1 MEERFGPWHLG
12 RTLASGGL
20 ADVSVAR
27 RDGED
32 REIALKRL
40 HSHQARDPD
49 VASLF
54 LAEAALTR
62 DIEPHP
68 RLVRGLDAG
77 AESGRPWL
85 ALDLVDGVDVRR
97 LLESGG
103 RPVAKVAVAWL
114 ADAAAAVV
122 HLHRH
127 GWVHGD
133 LNPSNLLVSRDGRVS
148 LCDLGVARRSG
159 EDGPVRG
166 THAYMA
172 PEQVRGERWTP
183 AVDVFALGVMV
194 WELLSGSRLF
204 HRGPTYL
211 TMAAVIAGEVPPLA
225 DAAADALARRALA
238 PDPTQRLALDE
249 LEAELHRLRDEP

>member
-20 ADVSVAR
+20 AEVSVAR

-54 LAEAALTR
+54 LAETALTR

-77 AESGRPWL
+77 EVAGRPWL
-85 ALDLVDGVDVRR
+85 ALDLVDGVDARR
-97 LLESGG
+97 LLESG
-103 RPVAKVAVAWL
+103 RPVAAVAMAWI
-114 ADAAAAVV
+114 ADAASAVA

-148 LCDLGVARRSG
+148 LCDLGVARRIG

-172 PEQVRGERWTP
+172 PEQVRGERWSA
-183 AVDVFALGVMV
+183 AVDVFALGVML

-211 TMAAVIAGEVPPLA
+211 TMAAVIAGDVPPLA
-225 DAAADALARRALA
+225 DAAVDAVARSALA
-238 PDPTQRLALDE
+238 PDPAARMGLDE
-249 LEAELHRLRDEP
+249 LVAALQRLRD

>member
-12 RTLASGGL
+12 RTLATGGF
-20 ADVSVAR
+20 AEVRVAR

-40 HSHQARDPD
+40 HPHQARDAE

-54 LAEAALTR
+54 RAEAALTR

-77 AESGRPWL
+77 DDGGRPWL
-85 ALDLVDGVDVRR
+85 ALDLVDGGDVRR
-97 LLESGG
+97 LLEAGA
-103 RPVAKVAVAWL
+103 RPPSAVAIAWII
-114 ADAAAAVV
+114 DAAAATA
-122 HLHRH
+122 HLHDR
-127 GWVHGD
+127 GWLHGD
-133 LNPSNLLVSRDGRVS
+133 INPSNLLIGRDRRVT
-148 LCDLGVARRSG
+148 LCDLGVARRAG
-159 EDGPVRG
+159 DGGPVRG

-183 AVDVFALGVMV
+183 AVDVFALGVIL

-211 TMAAVIAGEVPPLA
+211 TMAAVIEGAVPGLPDPAL
-225 DAAADALARRALA
+225 DGLARRALHA
-238 PDPTQRLALDE
+238 EPAQRPRLDTWT
-249 LEAELHRLRDEP
+249 AELAALLPG